1 VQNSG
6 IKINIVRYGGIFP
19 REFGHGKGDWHMRDD
34 PVWQAIYQKVLSV
47 LVAVIKK
54 DFDPTKVTPK
64 TRIIL
69 DLGAEPDE
77 VTQIP
82 IEYEEA
88 FEIEIT
94 EAEYDRFY
102 ETVGGHVDY
111 LCRRDDLK
119 I

>member
-1 VQNSG
+1 
-6 IKINIVRYGGIFP
+6 
-19 REFGHGKGDWHMRDD
+19 MRGD
-34 PVWQAIYQKVLSV
+34 PVWQEIFRKVVSILA
-47 LVAVIKK
+47 AVIKK
-54 DFDPTKVTPK
+54 DFDPAKVTPK

-82 IEYEEA
+82 IEYEKV
-88 FEIEIT
+88 FGIEIT

-111 LCRRDDLK
+111 LCRREDLK